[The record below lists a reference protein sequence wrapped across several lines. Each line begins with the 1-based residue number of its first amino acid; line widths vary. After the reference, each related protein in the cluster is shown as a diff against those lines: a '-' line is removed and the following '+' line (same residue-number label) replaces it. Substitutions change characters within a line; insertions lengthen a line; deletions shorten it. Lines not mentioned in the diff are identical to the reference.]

1 MNIIPLNTSVG
12 VIALVC
18 IAIVFLILFFLV
30 TFYILMPRALD
41 AYFSRSEKI
50 KESLKKGS
58 ASAKK
63 VSTTADTKTTV
74 EANVSAAIAMALH
87 LYTNSLHDEESN
99 VITIDD
105 VKKAYSPWSSKIYS
119 VMNNPK
125 R

>member
-30 TFYILMPRALD
+30 AFYVLMPRVLD

-50 KESLKKGS
+50 KKSLKGS
-58 ASAKK
+58 VPVKK
-63 VSTTADTKTTV
+63 ASTTASTKTTV

-119 VMNNPK
+119 VTNNPK